1 LVLLGALAAFFLPTL
16 LAAQIPRR
24 LKRCLPY
31 PTLSDEL
38 CEMAGQNC
46 NESERPGLSVFI
58 DSVKLVGGDSLPLAV
73 RRQVVHSVKPK
84 QGHPGPFNENWLRE
98 VEEVGFRGALQ
109 DAGYFRPIVEAEG
122 QILESDAISQHVA
135 ITVHIKEGP
144 RYRLDS
150 IQFRPASESTPL
162 AFSFEILRRQVSL
175 QDGAFFDVSKIR
187 DGLESL
193 TRLYGARGYID
204 FTAEAQTEIHD
215 KSGTISLV
223 IVLSPER
230 QYRIGKVEVWGPD
243 PASEKLLQSYW
254 KAGDIFNTEQLEGFF
269 RENKTKLP
277 ADAARED
284 LTLSRHV
291 REGTVDMKF
300 DFRVCP
306 QPPI

>member
-1 LVLLGALAAFFLPTL
+1 LVLLGALAAFFLPTH

-31 PTLSDEL
+31 PTLSDEF

-46 NESERPGLSVFI
+46 NESERPALSIFI

-73 RRQVVHSVKPK
+73 RRQVVQSMKPK
-84 QGHPGPFNENWLRE
+84 QENPGPFNEDWLRE

-109 DAGYFRPIVEAEG
+109 EAGYFRPIVEAEG
-122 QILESDAISQHVA
+122 QIIESDAASQHVA

-144 RYRLDS
+144 RYRLHS
-150 IQFRPASESTPL
+150 IRFRSASDSTPL
-162 AFSFEILRRQVSL
+162 AFSFETLRL
-175 QDGAFFDVSKIR
+175 QITVRDGAFFDVSKIR

-204 FTAEAQTEIHD
+204 FTAEPQFQIDD

-254 KAGDIFNTEQLEGFF
+254 KAEDIFNTELLEGFF

-277 ADAARED
+277 ADASREDVEVLRHAREGMVD
-284 LTLSRHV
+284 L
-291 REGTVDMKF
+291 KF

-306 QPPI
+306 EPQI